1 MDETDLGRALKGRP
15 MRTETTNYQSRI
27 PNSQRDLVQPIRAG
41 RTSRMIRLMIAD
53 NQELI
58 RLGLR
63 AMLAGEPG
71 LSISGEADTLAVAI
85 AKAEQ
90 VRPDLLLL
98 EYHLPDGSG
107 AEACRLLLKKN
118 LRVQILIMSW
128 DKRMATFR
136 HAMKAGAHGFVYK
149 DICRAE
155 LLRTIRLVA
164 RGDSNLNS
172 IAVNRARGA
181 SRRAD
186 SRSHGS
192 RLSLLSPQERRI
204 LPLLAEGETNK
215 EIALKLA
222 LAERTVKNYIAN
234 MFRKLKI
241 SRRAQAAAV
250 YLQAPS
256 YGTL

>member
-1 MDETDLGRALKGRP
+1 
-15 MRTETTNYQSRI
+15 MRTKTTHSQSRI

-41 RTSRMIRLMIAD
+41 PASRMIRLMIAD
-53 NQELI
+53 NQDLI
-58 RLGLR
+58 RLGLH
-63 AMLAGEPG
+63 AMLAQEPG
-71 LSISGEADTLAVAI
+71 LSISGEANTLAEAI

-98 EYHLPDGSG
+98 EYHFPDGSG
-107 AEACRLLLKKN
+107 AEACRLLLKQNSKI
-118 LRVQILIMSW
+118 RILIISW

-172 IAVNRARGA
+172 TAVNRASGTPC
-181 SRRAD
+181 RAD

-204 LPLLAEGETNK
+204 LPLLAEGRTNK
-215 EIALKLA
+215 EIALELA
-222 LAERTVKNYIAN
+222 LAERTIKNYIAN

-241 SRRAQAAAV
+241 GRRAQAAAV

-256 YGTL
+256 YGAL

>member
-1 MDETDLGRALKGRP
+1 MDETDLGRARKGRSV
-15 MRTETTNYQSRI
+15 RTETTHPQSRI

-41 RTSRMIRLMIAD
+41 RASRRVRLMIAD

-58 RLGLR
+58 RLGLH
-63 AMLAGEPG
+63 AMLAKEPG
-71 LSISGEADTLAVAI
+71 LSIIGEADTLAEAI
-85 AKAEQ
+85 TKAEQ

-118 LRVQILIMSW
+118 SKLRILIMSW
-128 DKRMATFR
+128 DHRMATFR
-136 HAMKAGAHGFVYK
+136 RAMKAGAHGFVYK

-164 RGDSNLNS
+164 RGDSNLTS
-172 IAVNRARGA
+172 IAVNRAPGTP
-181 SRRAD
+181 RRAD

-204 LPLLAEGETNK
+204 LPLLAEGKTNK
-215 EIALKLA
+215 EIAFKLA
-222 LAERTVKNYIAN
+222 LAERTIKNYIAN

-241 SRRAQAAAV
+241 GRRAQAAAI
-250 YLQAPS
+250 YLQTPS
-256 YGTL
+256 YGAL

>member
-1 MDETDLGRALKGRP
+1 
-15 MRTETTNYQSRI
+15 
-27 PNSQRDLVQPIRAG
+27 
-41 RTSRMIRLMIAD
+41 MIRLMIAD

-58 RLGLR
+58 RLGLL
-63 AMLAGEPG
+63 AMFAKEPG
-71 LSISGEADTLAVAI
+71 LSIIGEADTLAEVI
-85 AKAEQ
+85 TKAER

-98 EYHLPDGSG
+98 EYHLLDGSG

-118 LRVQILIMSW
+118 SKIRILIMSW
-128 DKRMATFR
+128 DYRMATFR
-136 HAMKAGAHGFVYK
+136 HAVKAGAHGFVYK

-164 RGDSNLNS
+164 RGDSDLNS
-172 IAVNRARGA
+172 IAVNRAPGIP
-181 SRRAD
+181 SRAD

-204 LPLLAEGETNK
+204 LSLLAEGKTNK

-222 LAERTVKNYIAN
+222 LAERTIKNYIAN

-241 SRRAQAAAV
+241 GRRAQAAAI

-256 YGTL
+256 YGAL

>member
-1 MDETDLGRALKGRP
+1 MDEIDLGRALKGRFV
-15 MRTETTNYQSRI
+15 RTEMPHPQSRI

-58 RLGLR
+58 RLGLH
-63 AMLAGEPG
+63 AMLAQEPG
-71 LSISGEADTLAVAI
+71 LSIIGEADSLAETI
-85 AKAEQ
+85 AKVEQ

-118 LRVQILIMSW
+118 SKIRILIMSW
-128 DKRMATFR
+128 DNRMTTFR
-136 HAMKAGAHGFVYK
+136 RVMKAGAHGFVYK

-155 LLRTIRLVA
+155 LLRTIRLMA

-172 IAVNRARGA
+172 IAVNRVPGIP
-181 SRRAD
+181 RRAD
-186 SRSHGS
+186 GRSDGS

-204 LPLLAEGETNK
+204 LPLLAEGKTNK

-222 LAERTVKNYIAN
+222 LAERTIKNYIAN

-241 SRRAQAAAV
+241 GRRVQAAAI

-256 YGTL
+256 YGAL